1 VARRVA
7 GCSTPG
13 CVPTFDSGRR
23 LLPALRGGGG
33 GLRSAGG
40 MDGAGAAPHAP
51 GADDSEERRSVAAPD
66 DAQPCDDDEAELDAW
81 LSGWQGGGVARKRK
95 REDATAAGEPGA
107 STLVKTRRT
116 AGNAIPAPAQE
127 MAQPQPRSARRT
139 AAIDGQAP
147 AQDPNAGQ
155 GDSGEDFEAAMR
167 AAGAKE
173 GKRTDEGKEGTDGN
187 GERKPKGSKS
197 VGKSKEK
204 ESKSAM
210 RPQQWPTPK
219 QKRHKTEADAQAED
233 ALFLKKVHLLEE
245 EFGGAK
251 GLFIDGNITEQ
262 YTIPNYE
269 LLEPGVPPPLQFRF
283 NRSDDMA
290 EPEPYEWDDY
300 RCEFDTVWSP
310 FPKNNTLITT
320 INGISVRVQTHPR
333 RKDQVHLRPTA
344 PDVYYALNHELLETP
359 RGVRWEVKVTG
370 LPHNASIEQLRRL
383 LAAQRDKQ
391 QSRPPRREIPA
402 FTFGVPAPEEVDV
415 QHITLSH
422 GDCARALS
430 HEFPW
435 GLDES
440 NVKPPGRHVR
450 EVKSAIVTCSTAHGA
465 RCVAEALM
473 DVRALQGEEA
483 EGWQKVQVSVERLEE
498 MVDDSWAEE
507 CAEEGAGGVLV
518 DDGGGAKTYRVAG
531 KLGMEAIDP
540 VTLWGKAVE
549 RVRRVPEDWIGGKGP
564 GNGQRR
570 EHVSTKDRSARV
582 VRGLE
587 AGEDGGDERGQDRKA
602 STVSKGTKGGDHE
615 LFCGLEAGGDEGRLG
630 AKSSKASKAREGG
643 DYERGQDG
651 EGGDAAALET
661 GGRTVL
667 VHNLLFNYE
676 EHVRELLGE
685 CGTLQSLRFKWLP
698 DFRCYTARVRFSTR
712 RAAQNAVKLSGT
724 LCMGRRA
731 VIELVK
737 EGASIAALLAPDA
750 MRLKTQYQPPPDG
763 PPMQVTARG
772 REAPH
777 GSPEHIDLNTLNTPR
792 NPEKDLLDDSHL
804 KLAEGFELRKL
815 PRCEVERLLPG
826 WTYSIDNR
834 PRNGSWYLPSSQ
846 GYGNFSGYSHHQE
859 VERALVSRLLYP
871 ETIKIIVRGDP
882 AALFGHRQGDQIP
895 DPFVEIG
902 GVSHDQGVLPIHPEA
917 CGAARPVYVCSGDY
931 YSVPTELLMR
941 RFAKLEQD
949 IRRQEQYRGI
959 PRVTAAASGEMSYLK
974 PTDFEVDPLTG
985 ELQMPFPTAGRGF
998 MDSYLQYAS
1007 GP

>member
-1 VARRVA
+1 MARRVA

-219 QKRHKTEADAQAED
+219 QKHHKTEADAEAED
-233 ALFLKKVHLLEE
+233 ELFLKKVRLLEE

-251 GLFIDGNITEQ
+251 GLFIDGNVTEQ

-310 FPKNNTLITT
+310 FPQNNSLITT

-370 LPHNASIEQLRRL
+370 LPHNASIEQLHRL
-383 LAAQRDKQ
+383 LAVQRDKQ
-391 QSRPPRREIPA
+391 QYRPLRREIPA
-402 FTFGVPAPEEVDV
+402 FNFGVPAPEEIDV

-430 HEFPW
+430 HEFPV
-435 GLDES
+435 GLDEL
-440 NVKPPGRHVR
+440 NVTSLGRHVR

-465 RCVAEALM
+465 RCVAGALM
-473 DVRALQGEEA
+473 HVRALQGGGA
-483 EGWQKVQVSVERLEE
+483 EGWQKVQVSVER
-498 MVDDSWAEE
+498 VD
-507 CAEEGAGGVLV
+507 
-518 DDGGGAKTYRVAG
+518 
-531 KLGMEAIDP
+531 
-540 VTLWGKAVE
+540 
-549 RVRRVPEDWIGGKGP
+549 VR
-564 GNGQRR
+564 
-570 EHVSTKDRSARV
+570 
-582 VRGLE
+582 
-587 AGEDGGDERGQDRKA
+587 DE
-602 STVSKGTKGGDHE
+602 TVS
-615 LFCGLEAGGDEGRLG
+615 C
-630 AKSSKASKAREGG
+630 
-643 DYERGQDG
+643 
-651 EGGDAAALET
+651 GDADTQKKVEAALK
-661 GGRTVL
+661 RIMSCM
-667 VHNLLFNYE
+667 HPY
-676 EHVRELLGE
+676 
-685 CGTLQSLRFKWLP
+685 
-698 DFRCYTARVRFSTR
+698 
-712 RAAQNAVKLSGT
+712 AA
-724 LCMGRRA
+724 
-731 VIELVK
+731 
-737 EGASIAALLAPDA
+737 
-750 MRLKTQYQPPPDG
+750 
-763 PPMQVTARG
+763 
-772 REAPH
+772 
-777 GSPEHIDLNTLNTPR
+777 
-792 NPEKDLLDDSHL
+792 
-804 KLAEGFELRKL
+804 
-815 PRCEVERLLPG
+815 
-826 WTYSIDNR
+826 
-834 PRNGSWYLPSSQ
+834 
-846 GYGNFSGYSHHQE
+846 
-859 VERALVSRLLYP
+859 
-871 ETIKIIVRGDP
+871 
-882 AALFGHRQGDQIP
+882 
-895 DPFVEIG
+895 
-902 GVSHDQGVLPIHPEA
+902 
-917 CGAARPVYVCSGDY
+917 CSC
-931 YSVPTELLMR
+931 
-941 RFAKLEQD
+941 
-949 IRRQEQYRGI
+949 
-959 PRVTAAASGEMSYLK
+959 
-974 PTDFEVDPLTG
+974 
-985 ELQMPFPTAGRGF
+985 PTA
-998 MDSYLQYAS
+998 
-1007 GP
+1007 

>member
-1 VARRVA
+1 
-7 GCSTPG
+7 
-13 CVPTFDSGRR
+13 
-23 LLPALRGGGG
+23 
-33 GLRSAGG
+33 
-40 MDGAGAAPHAP
+40 
-51 GADDSEERRSVAAPD
+51 
-66 DAQPCDDDEAELDAW
+66 
-81 LSGWQGGGVARKRK
+81 
-95 REDATAAGEPGA
+95 
-107 STLVKTRRT
+107 
-116 AGNAIPAPAQE
+116 
-127 MAQPQPRSARRT
+127 
-139 AAIDGQAP
+139 
-147 AQDPNAGQ
+147 
-155 GDSGEDFEAAMR
+155 MR

-173 GKRTDEGKEGTDGN
+173 GKRTDEGKEGSNAGN
-187 GERKPKGSKS
+187 RERKPKGSKS
-197 VGKSKEK
+197 AGNSKEK

-219 QKRHKTEADAQAED
+219 QKHHKTEADAEAED
-233 ALFLKKVHLLEE
+233 ELFLKKVRLLEE

-251 GLFIDGNITEQ
+251 GLFIDGNVTEQ

-283 NRSDDMA
+283 NRSYEMA

-310 FPKNNTLITT
+310 FPQNNSLITT

-370 LPHNASIEQLRRL
+370 LPHNASIEQLHRL
-383 LAAQRDKQ
+383 LAVQRDKQ
-391 QSRPPRREIPA
+391 QYRPLRREIPA
-402 FTFGVPAPEEVDV
+402 FNFGVPAPEEIDV

-430 HEFPW
+430 HEFPV
-435 GLDES
+435 GLDEL
-440 NVKPPGRHVR
+440 NVTSLGRHVR

-465 RCVAEALM
+465 RCVAGALM
-473 DVRALQGEEA
+473 HVRALQGGGA
-483 EGWQKVQVSVERLEE
+483 EGWQKVQVSVERVEE

-507 CAEEGAGGVLV
+507 CTEKGAGGVLV
-518 DDGGGAKTYRVAG
+518 DDGGGGKTYRVVG
-531 KLGMEAIDP
+531 KLGMDAIDP

-570 EHVSTKDRSARV
+570 EHVSTRDRSARV

-602 STVSKGTKGGDHE
+602 SAVSKGGKGVDHE
-615 LFCGLEAGGDEGRLG
+615 RFRGLDTGVEEGRQD
-630 AKSSKASKAREGG
+630 AKSSKGCTAREGG

-651 EGGDAAALET
+651 EDGDAAET

-676 EHVRELLGE
+676 EHVRELLEE
-685 CGTLQSLRFKWLP
+685 CGKLQSLRFKWLP
-698 DFRCYTARVRFSTR
+698 DFRCYTARVRFSTC

-737 EGASIAALLAPDA
+737 EGASIAALLTPDA

-772 REAPH
+772 REASH
-777 GSPEHIDLNTLNTPR
+777 GSSEHIDLDTLNTPR
-792 NPEKDLLDDSHL
+792 NPKKDHLDDSHL

-859 VERALVSRLLYP
+859 VERALLSRLLYP

-882 AALFGHRQGDQIP
+882 ATLFGHKQCDPIP
-895 DPFVEIG
+895 DPFIEIG

-917 CGAARPVYVCSGDY
+917 CGAARPVYVCYGDY
-931 YSVPTELLMR
+931 YSVSSELLMR

-959 PRVTAAASGEMSYLK
+959 PRVTAAASGEMSYHK

-985 ELQMPFPTAGRGF
+985 ELKMPFPTAGRGF
-998 MDSYLQYAS
+998 MDSYLQYES